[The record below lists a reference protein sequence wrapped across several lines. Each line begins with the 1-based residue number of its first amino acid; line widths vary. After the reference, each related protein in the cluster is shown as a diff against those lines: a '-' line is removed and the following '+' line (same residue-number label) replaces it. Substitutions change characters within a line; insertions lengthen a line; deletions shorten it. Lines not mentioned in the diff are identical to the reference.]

1 MIMSISRFDLSP
13 ERVSR
18 QHCAKQI
25 KLLHCAYMSRPRD
38 DMHDGYGVLA
48 SNNEVWSL
56 HTYLWLSQWLQPCMH
71 AVVIFIPFSPYEH
84 EHACC
89 FKALHYC
96 RTNHM
101 YMYVDTDGW
110 LTWESEVNETI
121 TNGDVYLASGIPG
134 STDQLEGIFISTSPL
149 T

>member
-1 MIMSISRFDLSP
+1 
-13 ERVSR
+13 
-18 QHCAKQI
+18 
-25 KLLHCAYMSRPRD
+25 
-38 DMHDGYGVLA
+38 
-48 SNNEVWSL
+48 
-56 HTYLWLSQWLQPCMH
+56 
-71 AVVIFIPFSPYEH
+71 
-84 EHACC
+84 
-89 FKALHYC
+89 
-96 RTNHM
+96 M